1 MECAYEEEGE
11 GRVRSR
17 SIAHPF
23 SASVTAAV
31 SGSASQRVRSS
42 RVLGGVV
49 ETPLSVESVAVWS
62 CRWLGGER
70 GGERYGP
77 LSEPAPLRGGPRSR
91 LTHSSFSSPSPTRSC
106 RSTGE
111 PRRTVRGRVESS
123 GGTVRELERRMRVV
137 PCSCVHTVGVEGRG
151 SEGGLSARHGRR
163 IHLLTHPSARRRDLG
178 HTRSVTHHAEPNTPV
193 FVPRTSFL
201 AARFAPASRRSLRA
215 PASPLRT
222 PFSAAAYSGVLP
234 L

>member
-1 MECAYEEEGE
+1 MLQGGRVEYVCEEEGE

-23 SASVTAAV
+23 AQRVTAAV

-91 LTHSSFSSPSPTRSC
+91 PCSLSSPSPTRSC
-106 RSTGE
+106 RPTGE
-111 PRRTVRGRVESS
+111 PWTRRTVRGRVESS
-123 GGTVRELERRMRVV
+123 GGTVRELERRMRFV
-137 PCSCVHTVGVEGRG
+137 PCSCTH
-151 SEGGLSARHGRR
+151 GGGGGARFGGWPERAPWPSG
-163 IHLLTHPSARRRDLG
+163 PSADATIGPPPRPGPHPIRHPPRR
-178 HTRSVTHHAEPNTPV
+178 TQHAC
-193 FVPRTSFL
+193 
-201 AARFAPASRRSLRA
+201 LRA
-215 PASPLRT
+215 TYIVFGCQVRACLEEELEASCT
-222 PFSAAAYSGVLP
+222 
-234 L
+234 

>member
-1 MECAYEEEGE
+1 MECVCEEEGE

-70 GGERYGP
+70 GGERYRP

-91 LTHSSFSSPSPTRSC
+91 PCCFPSLCPTRSC
-106 RSTGE
+106 HPTGE
-111 PRRTVRGRVESS
+111 PWARRTVRGRVESS
-123 GGTVRELERRMRVV
+123 GGTVRELERRMRFV
-137 PCSCVHTVGVEGRG
+137 PCSCAHTVGVEGRG
-151 SEGGLSARHGRR
+151 SEGGLSARHGHR

-193 FVPRTSFL
+193 AVPRTSSL
-201 AARFAPASRRSLRA
+201 AARFAPASRRNLTH
-215 PASPLRT
+215 PA
-222 PFSAAAYSGVLP
+222 
-234 L
+234 